1 MAHDPFAQ
9 FPPEPSDE
17 DALLGMDESPAP
29 PFEFEDTSPSLAII
43 LISTACGIG
52 FGVIGMY
59 FAYQLLGL
67 NIQMSAALATLAASV
82 GLGLSGAL
90 LSAIT
95 GSRAAVANIFFS
107 CGLVIATVVFFGIC
121 TIIGAIAATFILSI
135 R

>member
-9 FPPEPSDE
+9 FPPGLSDE
-17 DALLGMDESPAP
+17 DALWEADEYPTP
-29 PFEFEDTSPSLAII
+29 PFEFENTSPSLAII

-52 FGVIGMY
+52 LGVIGMY

-67 NIQMSAALATLAASV
+67 NIQISAGMATLAASI

-107 CGLVIATVVFFGIC
+107 CGLVIATVIFFSIC
-121 TIIGAIAATFILSI
+121 TIVGVIAATFVLSI